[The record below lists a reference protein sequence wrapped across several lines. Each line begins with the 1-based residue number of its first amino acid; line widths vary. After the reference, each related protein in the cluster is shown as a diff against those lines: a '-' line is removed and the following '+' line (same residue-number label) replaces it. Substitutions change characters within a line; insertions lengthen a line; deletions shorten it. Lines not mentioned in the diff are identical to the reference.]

1 MNRIEKVTDAMLG
14 GSVTEVAL
22 LRLTKRQLVDLLIW
36 TGYGIGT
43 YDVEVEE

>member
-1 MNRIEKVTDAMLG
+1 MSRIDKVTEAIIG

-36 TGYGIGT
+36 SGYGIT
-43 YDVEVEE
+43 YDVEVID